1 MKSEDVRLNAA
12 VDELRSTEPDPK
24 EMANAAKRVFGRL
37 EVYAMRVSA
46 AKLEF
51 ATIEKRQDVAASGK
65 RPG

>member
-1 MKSEDVRLNAA
+1 MKNEDVRLNAA
-12 VDELRSTEPDPK
+12 IDELRSTEPDPK
-24 EMANAAKRVFGRL
+24 EMESSAKRVFGQL

>member
-1 MKSEDVRLNAA
+1 MKNEDVRLNAA
-12 VDELRSTEPDPK
+12 IDKLRSTEPDPK
-24 EMANAAKRVFGRL
+24 EMENAAKRVFGRL

-51 ATIEKRQDVAASGK
+51 ATIEERQEVAASGK

>member
-1 MKSEDVRLNAA
+1 MKNEDVRLNAA
-12 VDELRSTEPDPK
+12 IDELRSAEPDPK
-24 EMANAAKRVFGRL
+24 EMESAAKRVFGRL
-37 EVYAMRVSA
+37 EVYAMRVST